1 MKIGMSGLAIIGVG
15 MTVGTIVNATNGPTL
30 DYMGQ
35 APPGLEPRI
44 FAKGIISTPARELN
58 SVFSPGGDLF
68 LFTRRDHSQT
78 YRIMETR
85 YGPAGWS
92 TPAVT
97 PFTREDGGVDP
108 AFSWEGD
115 LVFFGSGRTGT
126 LGDADIWAVELS
138 PDGSWG
144 RPRNLGR
151 PVNTAGNENHS
162 SPARDGTLYFHSAGH
177 PGLGESD
184 IFRAAV
190 SADGYATPVNLGP
203 AVNSE
208 ASDFDPFVA
217 PDQSYVVFASTRAGG
232 FGGGDLHVSFRTEDG
247 GWTRAVNLGDVF
259 NTSATEFCPKVTPD
273 GRYLFYT
280 SRFTGEGDIYWVDAR
295 ILDEY
300 RPRVP

>member
-1 MKIGMSGLAIIGVG
+1 
-15 MTVGTIVNATNGPTL
+15 
-30 DYMGQ
+30 
-35 APPGLEPRI
+35 
-44 FAKGIISTPARELN
+44 
-58 SVFSPGGDLF
+58 VFSPDGDLF

-85 YGPAGWS
+85 YGPNGWS

-97 PFTREDGGVDP
+97 PFTQQDGGVDP
-108 AFSWEGD
+108 AVSWDGKR
-115 LVFFGSGRTGT
+115 VFFGSGRTPT
-126 LGDADIWAVELS
+126 LGDSDIWVVELS
-138 PDGSWG
+138 PDGRWE

-151 PVNTAGNENHS
+151 PVNTAGNENHAAT
-162 SPARDGTLYFHSAGH
+162 ARNGTLYFHSSGH

-190 SADGYATPVNLGP
+190 SGNGYSTPVNLGP

-217 PDQSYVVFASTRAGG
+217 PDQSYVVFSSTREGG

-247 GWTRAVNLGDVF
+247 GWTHAVNLGDVF

-273 GRYLFYT
+273 GGYLFYT
-280 SRFTGEGDIYWVDAR
+280 SRSTGEGDIYWVDAR

-300 RPRVP
+300 RPRAR